1 MSCSDL
7 KSSNTVLVVPR
18 DVVLNKSIGV
28 DLIDGAI
35 PERGGLVVRPEGVLG
50 PVCSRHPGVKL

>member
-1 MSCSDL
+1 M
-7 KSSNTVLVVPR
+7 KSSNRVLVVPR

-28 DLIDGAI
+28 DLVNGAI

-50 PVCSRHPGVKL
+50 LVCSRHPGIKL